1 MKHQSYWTITAAIR
15 TRAWARAFHRRNGRQ
30 PNDDEIAL
38 VVDKFQDVDKSYVTQ
53 AVKEMSYDRVLQA

>member
-30 PNDDEIAL
+30 PNDDELAL
-38 VVDKFQDVDKSYVTQ
+38 VVDKFQDVDKEYVTQ
-53 AVKEMSYDRVLQA
+53 AVKEMSYERVLQA